1 MVDALP
7 TLKDRLKKTDPN
19 ILFSVVN
26 DLAKVLPF
34 FPVACYVSECQ

>member
-7 TLKDRLKKTDPN
+7 MLKDRLKKTDPN

-26 DLAKVLPF
+26 DLAKVLQF
-34 FPVACYVSECQ
+34 VPVKRYVLKC